1 MRRQIACTVTV
12 ILMINLSITTGCRR
26 ETPSESTTQ
35 SGTVLMV
42 TASVV
47 QWLLEKALDVSVER
61 KIDEVL
67 ETLSE
72 DPDTLGDAESSF
84 SKGLAAKLDVTLDQA
99 FERDVKIKLRAL
111 QTSLTQDY
119 IPGLGESTIQLAL
132 MNEKANDIRS
142 AIDIYAED
150 KTNIR
155 HLGLALAHH
164 RTYILA
170 SAIKMFVQSER
181 LRMARA
187 SLGEKATPVLDL
199 KKSIQ
204 TLANQTSE
212 KLKKLET
219 EVLSTYAKGR
229 LLSYEYKVIEE
240 RETFGFKQGLTYSY
254 CIRSKTLPEKC
265 GAPSQQMCPNELS
278 FECIT
283 KAKKEAYSNF
293 VKGEVEKPF
302 MDAIRKDILDR
313 SWDDVGKRLEKIS
326 LQSAKL

>member
-1 MRRQIACTVTV
+1 
-12 ILMINLSITTGCRR
+12 MI
-26 ETPSESTTQ
+26 
-35 SGTVLMV
+35 

-84 SKGLAAKLDVTLDQA
+84 SKGLAAKLDLTLDQA

-111 QTSLTQDY
+111 QSSLTQDY
-119 IPGLGESTIQLAL
+119 IPGLGESATQLAL

-142 AIDIYAED
+142 AIDLYAED
-150 KTNIR
+150 KANTR
-155 HLGLALAHH
+155 HLGIALAHH

-187 SLGEKATPVLDL
+187 SIGERATPVLDL
-199 KKSIQ
+199 KKSIH
-204 TLANQTSE
+204 TLAKQTSSN
-212 KLKKLET
+212 LKKLET
-219 EVLSTYAKGR
+219 DVLSTYAKSR

-254 CIRSKTLPEKC
+254 CIKSKTLPEKC
-265 GAPSQQMCPNELS
+265 GAPSKQICPNELNL
-278 FECIT
+278 ECIT
-283 KAKKEAYSNF
+283 KAKKEAYSSF
-293 VKGEVEKPF
+293 VNAGVEKPF
-302 MDAIRKDILDR
+302 MDALRKDILDQ
-313 SWDDVGKRLEKIS
+313 SWDDVGKRLEQIA
-326 LQSAKL
+326 LQSGKL

>member
-1 MRRQIACTVTV
+1 MRRQIACTVTI
-12 ILMINLSITTGCRR
+12 ILITNLSITTGCRR
-26 ETPSESTTQ
+26 ETPSDSTIQ
-35 SGTVLMV
+35 SGTLLMV
-42 TASVV
+42 TTSVI

-72 DPDTLGDAESSF
+72 DPDTLGDAESRF

-99 FERDVKIKLRAL
+99 FERDIKIKLRAL

-119 IPGLGESTIQLAL
+119 IPGLGESATELAL

-150 KTNIR
+150 KANIR
-155 HLGLALAHH
+155 HLGMALAHH

-170 SAIKMFVQSER
+170 SAIKLFVQSER

-199 KKSIQ
+199 KKSIH
-204 TLANQTSE
+204 TIATQTSE
-212 KLKKLET
+212 KLTKLET
-219 EVLSTYAKGR
+219 DVLYTYAKAR
-229 LLSYEYKVIEE
+229 LLSYDYKVIEE

-254 CIRSKTLPEKC
+254 CIKSKNLSEKC
-265 GAPSQQMCPNELS
+265 GAPSKQICPNELS
-278 FECIT
+278 SDCIT
-283 KAKKEAYSNF
+283 KAKKEAYNSF
-293 VKGEVEKPF
+293 VKAEVEKPF
-302 MDAIRKDILDR
+302 MDAIRKDILDG
-313 SWDDVGKRLEKIS
+313 SWDDVGKRLNKITQ
-326 LQSAKL
+326 QSKNL